1 MAYEYARRGACLA
14 LAARRKNSLRE
25 VGERALL
32 LGSPDVLLVPT
43 DVSKVEDCKRL
54 IDETINH
61 FGQRKSELKL
71 LFFPKNLC
79 FGVLF
84 VMFLMILVDWFF
96 EAVDHLVNDAGVTPL
111 CMFEEPTEITKMAP
125 VMVIT
130 LFVSL
135 ETRN

>member
-1 MAYEYARRGACLA
+1 MNY
-14 LAARRKNSLRE
+14 K
-25 VGERALL
+25 
-32 LGSPDVLLVPT
+32 PP
-43 DVSKVEDCKRL
+43 
-54 IDETINH
+54 
-61 FGQRKSELKL
+61 F
-71 LFFPKNLC
+71 FFPKNLC

-96 EAVDHLVNDAGVTPL
+96 EAVDHLVHDAGVTPL